1 MNSCALSYDLIV
13 TIVSKGNAEDVVEY
27 AKKAG
32 AEGGT
37 ILTGRGTGIHE
48 TIKIFGIPF
57 EPEKEVILTLVHKD
71 IRDAVL
77 DSIYRGAKL
86 EKPNHGIAF
95 VLDVEK
101 VVGICHV
108 EKTRHGKAEK

>member
-1 MNSCALSYDLIV
+1 
-13 TIVSKGNAEDVVEY
+13 
-27 AKKAG
+27 
-32 AEGGT
+32 
-37 ILTGRGTGIHE
+37 
-48 TIKIFGIPF
+48 
-57 EPEKEVILTLVHKD
+57 VILTLVHKD

-108 EKTRHGKAEK
+108 EKTRHGKAEKNKKSFLAKRMFCFRRLKEGSVQECPFH